1 METEKRMGMK
11 NRSFLSGLRHALD
24 GVRELFKSERSMRI
38 HVFAAVVVVLLG
50 LLLQISAWEWA
61 VCIALIGLV
70 IGAELLN
77 TAVEQTV
84 DICSPDLDPRAKRA
98 KDTAA
103 GAVLVV
109 ALAAAAAGLII
120 FLPKV
125 WRMFF

>member
-11 NRSFLSGLRHALD
+11 NWSFLSGLRHALD

-38 HVFAAVVVVLLG
+38 HVFAAMVVVMLG
-50 LLLQISAWEWA
+50 LLLQISAWEWV

-77 TAVEQTV
+77 TAIEQAV
-84 DICSPDLDPRAKRA
+84 DICSPNLDPRAKRA

-103 GAVLVV
+103 GAVLIV

-120 FLPKV
+120 FAPKV